1 MRKPPSFVIAACFG
15 LAAPVAAQAP
25 LPGLENFTLERPQ
38 PTPTATATPTVSAT
52 PAAQP
57 SPAATP
63 SRVAPEPT
71 PTPAARPA
79 PTSTPAATQGEAPQ
93 PQSTAT
99 APAATAAPVAEATY
113 APMPTPTADRTPEVG
128 GAEATGSSTN
138 WTMLGLIAV
147 LVLVGVAGLLW
158 WQRRTAASDHGA
170 DAVPAAEPTRA
181 ASTTDL
187 PAAKRTPEP
196 ELPHDPGPQHS
207 PSNPVAQSPAA
218 PGGLVTSSLKRGG
231 GGGLVTSA
239 LTPDLR
245 VALVPLRGG
254 TDTLRATLEYELQ
267 ITNAGRG
274 SARSVTVESWLT
286 SAGHD
291 TAADLAGLFASP
303 AGQPMLAPFDLL
315 ASAAIDLSGVGVAP
329 RDTLATITAGER
341 RMFVPVL
348 AVRIGFLDGRGSP
361 RATTAAFLVGIARDG
376 QERLAPLPLDRGARM
391 YDRLATRPFA

>member
-1 MRKPPSFVIAACFG
+1 
-15 LAAPVAAQAP
+15 
-25 LPGLENFTLERPQ
+25 
-38 PTPTATATPTVSAT
+38 
-52 PAAQP
+52 
-57 SPAATP
+57 
-63 SRVAPEPT
+63 
-71 PTPAARPA
+71 
-79 PTSTPAATQGEAPQ
+79 
-93 PQSTAT
+93 
-99 APAATAAPVAEATY
+99 
-113 APMPTPTADRTPEVG
+113 MPTPTADRTPEVG
-128 GAEATGSSTN
+128 GAESIGSPTN
-138 WTMLGLIAV
+138 WAMWGLVAV
-147 LVLVGVAGLLW
+147 LVLVGVVGLLW
-158 WQRRTAASDHGA
+158 WQRRAAASDHGA
-170 DAVPAAEPTRA
+170 DALPAVEQIRA

-187 PAAKRTPEP
+187 PTATPPPEP
-196 ELPHDPGPQHS
+196 AAVVPEPSPQSPRDPGLQHS

-274 SARSVTVESWLT
+274 SARFVTVESWLT

-291 TAADLAGLFASP
+291 TAADLAALFASP

-315 ASAAIDLSGVGVAP
+315 ASAAIDLAGVGVAP
-329 RDTLATITAGER
+329 RDVLATITAGER

-361 RATTAAFLVGIARDG
+361 RTTTAAFLVGIARDG